1 MPRRAAARLVH
12 RLHLGD
18 ETMRYESEVARQI
31 AYEAITTAGAN
42 EAIAHSLTE
51 AVISAELAGS
61 KAVGFA
67 HLPDYLDGFVKGRI
81 ALNAEP
87 QVTFP
92 AQAAVRVDA
101 QRGIA
106 QLAYDRVFDEVVER
120 AKTYGVVALAISN
133 SFTVGELGYYTR
145 RLAEAGLV
153 ALGTCNATAQMTTL
167 ESGKAIYGT
176 NPVSFAA
183 PVAND
188 RPLVIDQASSA
199 TAFVNVRR
207 AAEAGETLAEGWAV
221 DEQGAPTTDAKAAI
235 KGLLLAFGG
244 ARGANIA
251 MMMEILAAGMT
262 GANWSMDAPHY
273 AEGSETPGV
282 GLFLVALKAD
292 VFAEGFEARIAT
304 QIDRLA
310 QAGVRIPGSHIKV
323 REIDVPDDV
332 MERVRSFGRA
342 TR

>member
-1 MPRRAAARLVH
+1 MK
-12 RLHLGD
+12 
-18 ETMRYESEVARQI
+18 YESEAARQI
-31 AYEAITTAGAN
+31 AFDAIKAAGAN
-42 EAIAHSLTE
+42 DAIAHSLTD

-81 ALNAEP
+81 ATHAEP
-87 QVTFP
+87 QISFP
-92 AQAAVRVDA
+92 ALAAVQVDA
-101 QRGIA
+101 QGGIA
-106 QLAYDRVFDEVVER
+106 QLAYDRVFDELVGR
-120 AKTYGVVALAISN
+120 ANTYGVVTLAVSN

-167 ESGKAIYGT
+167 ESGKAVYGT

-183 PVAND
+183 PVANA
-188 RPLVIDQASSA
+188 RPFVIDQASSA
-199 TAFVNVRR
+199 TAFVSVRR
-207 AAEAGETLAEGWAV
+207 AAEAGEAIPDGWAV
-221 DEQGAPTTDAKAAI
+221 DDRGIPTTDARAAI
-235 KGLLLAFGG
+235 AGLLLPFGG

-273 AEGSETPGV
+273 AKGSETPGV
-282 GLFLVALKAD
+282 GLFLLTLKAE
-292 VFAEGFEARIAT
+292 VFADNFKARLAT
-304 QIDRLA
+304 QLERLA
-310 QAGVRIPGSHIKV
+310 NAGVRIPGSHIKV

-332 MERVRSFGRA
+332 MNTVRSFASRA
-342 TR
+342 D

>member
-1 MPRRAAARLVH
+1 
-12 RLHLGD
+12 
-18 ETMRYESEVARQI
+18 MRYEAEAARRI
-31 AYEAITTAGAN
+31 AFDAIKGAGAN
-42 EAIAHSLTE
+42 DAIAHSLAD

-81 ALNAEP
+81 AAHAEP
-87 QVTFP
+87 QISFP
-92 AQAAVRVDA
+92 ALAAVRIDA
-101 QRGIA
+101 RGGIA
-106 QLAYDRVFDEVVER
+106 QLAYDRVFDEIVER
-120 AKTYGVVALAISN
+120 ANTYGVVTLAVSN

-167 ESGKAIYGT
+167 ESGKAVYGT
-176 NPVSFAA
+176 NPVSFGA
-183 PVAND
+183 PVANA

-199 TAFVNVRR
+199 TAFVSVRR
-207 AAEAGETLAEGWAV
+207 AAEAGETIPEGWAV
-221 DEQGAPTTDAKAAI
+221 DAQGAPTTDARAAI

-273 AEGSETPGV
+273 AEGGETPGI

-292 VFAEGFEARIAT
+292 VFAQDFEARLAT
-304 QIDRLA
+304 QLERLA
-310 QAGVRIPGSHIKV
+310 GAGVRIPGSHITV

-332 MERVRSFGRA
+332 MNTVRSYASGKA
-342 TR
+342 SI

>member
-1 MPRRAAARLVH
+1 MKYESGAARH
-12 RLHLGD
+12 
-18 ETMRYESEVARQI
+18 I
-31 AYEAITTAGAN
+31 AFGAIKAVGAN
-42 EAIAHSLTE
+42 DAIAHSLTE

-67 HLPDYLDGFVKGRI
+67 HLPDYLDGFVQGRI
-81 ALNAEP
+81 AVNAEP
-87 QVTFP
+87 QVTF
-92 AQAAVRVDA
+92 AALAAVRVDA
-101 QRGIA
+101 RGGIA
-106 QLAYDRVFDEVVER
+106 QLAFDRVFGEIVDR
-120 AKTYGVVALAISN
+120 AKTYGVVTLAVSN

-145 RLAEAGLV
+145 RLAESGLV

-167 ESGKAIYGT
+167 ECGKPVYGT

-199 TAFVNVRR
+199 TAFVSVRR
-207 AAEAGETLAEGWAV
+207 AAQAGETLPEGWAV
-221 DEQGAPTTDAKAAI
+221 DEQGVPTTDARAAI
-235 KGLLLAFGG
+235 KGLLLPFGG

-273 AEGSETPGV
+273 AKGSETPGI

-292 VFAEGFEARIAT
+292 VFAEDFEARLAA
-304 QIDRLA
+304 QIERLA

-332 MERVRSFGRA
+332 MNKVRSFGSGKPA
-342 TR
+342 A